1 MEIEMTTKN
10 VNIDGTEYSTENLS
24 DSARKQLNNIQFVE
38 TRIQQ
43 LSNELAI
50 SDTARIAYAAALK
63 KEVAKIEE
71 DKG

>member
-1 MEIEMTTKN
+1 MEIEMTTKS
-10 VNIDGTEYSTENLS
+10 VNIDGTEYPIENLS
-24 DSARKQLNNIQFVE
+24 DSAREQLNNIQFVDA
-38 TRIQQ
+38 RIQQ

-71 DKG
+71 GKG